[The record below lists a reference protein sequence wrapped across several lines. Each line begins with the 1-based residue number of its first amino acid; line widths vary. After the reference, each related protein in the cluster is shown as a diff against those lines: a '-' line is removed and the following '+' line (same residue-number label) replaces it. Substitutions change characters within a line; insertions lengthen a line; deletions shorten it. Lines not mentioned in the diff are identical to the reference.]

1 MADEMMYSV
10 CDSRLVAK
18 GASGGRGAVINQMSS
33 HGSIVK
39 VTLFLRKGEQ
49 LYVLVGQEGASVC
62 EQVSPASR
70 YFTQQIT
77 Q

>member
-1 MADEMMYSV
+1 MLLYKILKIWN
-10 CDSRLVAK
+10 RLVAK

-49 LYVLVGQEGASVC
+49 IYVLVGQEGTSVC
-62 EQVSPASR
+62 EQVMSKL
-70 YFTQQIT
+70 
-77 Q
+77 